1 MGVPASLPVPSAAA
15 ADSRFHHI
23 RLVPFV
29 AVLYAYC
36 AGGPFGFEAMVS
48 TAGPGMSLLFILVVP
63 FLFSVPMAL
72 ATAEMASR
80 MPVQGGFYRW
90 TRAAFGPFWGF
101 QCGWWNWTGT
111 FLMCAAYGVMLADY
125 WSQLVPLPGPVHHWA
140 IAFFFLS
147 LVAYLNFRGIEVVGN
162 LTLVLLFVAL
172 IPVAVFT
179 VLGFWRG
186 EHSPWQPLQPPAA
199 QWDQVYGVGLALA
212 LWIYSGYEQLSS
224 VTEEVEEP
232 RRNFP
237 RALAIVVPLAIL
249 SFWLPLAAGLSALG
263 NWQEWDTGYLVT
275 AAGRV
280 GGPAL
285 GQTMFVAAALCSFL
299 LLQSTLLS
307 ATRVPF
313 AMADDG
319 YLPSRLA
326 ELHSRYRTPVWAI
339 VISTL
344 VCAALAVLPVT
355 QLIAIYAWMRSA
367 CSLLTLLALWRLRQ
381 TPLDGPSQFRVPGG
395 TPGLLAV
402 ILLPSLL
409 FLWAL
414 ANSDPVSRLWGPIYL
429 LLGPLAYAAV
439 RSSNSAASNKSRR

>member
-1 MGVPASLPVPSAAA
+1 MGASASLPAPSTAATG
-15 ADSRFHHI
+15 SRFRTI

-48 TAGPGMSLLFILVVP
+48 TAGPGMALLFILVVP
-63 FLFSVPMAL
+63 FLFSIPMAL

-125 WSQLVPLPGPVHHWA
+125 WSQLAPLPGPVHHWA

-147 LVAYLNFRGIEVVGN
+147 LVAYLNFRGIEVVGK
-162 LTLVLLFVAL
+162 LTLVLLLVSS

-179 VLGFWRG
+179 VLGFLQG
-186 EHSPWQPLQPPAA
+186 EHSPWRPLQPPEAP
-199 QWDQVYGVGLALA
+199 WDQVYGVGLALA

-232 RRNFP
+232 RRTFP
-237 RALAIVVPLAIL
+237 RALTIVVPLAIL

-263 NWQEWDTGYLVT
+263 NWQEWETGYLV
-275 AAGRV
+275 AAAEQV

-285 GQTMFVAAALCSFL
+285 GRTMFVAAALCSFL

-307 ATRVPF
+307 ATRVPY

-319 YLPSRLA
+319 DLPPRLA
-326 ELHSRYRTPVWAI
+326 ELHSRYRTPAWAI
-339 VISTL
+339 GISTGA
-344 VCAALAVLPVT
+344 CALLAVLPVT
-355 QLIAIYAWMRSA
+355 QLIAIYAWMRAA
-367 CSLLTLLALWRLRQ
+367 CSVLTLLALWRLRQ
-381 TPLDGPSQFRVPGG
+381 TPCEGPRQFRVPGG
-395 TPGLLAV
+395 TPGMLAV
-402 ILLPSLL
+402 TLLPSLL

-414 ANSDPVSRLWGPIYL
+414 ANSDPVARLWGPIYL
-429 LLGPLAYAAV
+429 LLGPAAYWVARAWNHTAANQP
-439 RSSNSAASNKSRR
+439 RQ